1 MNIYDEYKDVSNEY
15 IKSIERIR
23 FLMKESEVLNE
34 KFQHIKQEYITLK
47 EENESLNKI
56 ITMLFEMLKIKAL
69 I

>member
-1 MNIYDEYKDVSNEY
+1 MNICDEYKDVSNEY